1 MIKLVATDLDDTL
14 LNHEWKISQR
24 NIATIR
30 QAVEHGVI
38 VTLATGRMA
47 VSSRRYAKE
56 LGLDIPIITYHGALI
71 EQGLSGEVLYRKV
84 VPTDL
89 AADIVENL
97 LNRAVHTQIFIKD
110 RVFTQKTNQYSDY
123 YCKMA
128 GVIVEEQDILK
139 VLDEEPEGLEKI
151 LCIGEEGVLKQSSE
165 ELREIYGDRLH
176 FTSSK
181 PYFFDMVDKDVN
193 KGTALKA
200 LSEQYNI
207 HPYEIMAI
215 GDSIN
220 DTEMISFAGIGV
232 AVENA
237 HPSIKKIANHITAS
251 NNQDGVAKAI
261 NKFVLDGERLV

>member
-14 LNHEWKISQR
+14 LNHEWKISKR
-24 NIATIR
+24 NILAIR
-30 QAVEHGVI
+30 QAVDIGVK

-47 VSSRRYAKE
+47 VSTRRYARE
-56 LGLDIPIITYHGALI
+56 LGLDVPIITYHGALI

-97 LNRAVHTQIFIKD
+97 LKRDVHTHIFIKD
-110 RVFTQKTNQYSDY
+110 RVFTQKTNQYSDF

-128 GVIVEEQDILK
+128 GVLVEEVDILK
-139 VLDEEPEGLEKI
+139 VLEKEPEGLEKI
-151 LCIGEEGVLKQSSE
+151 LCIGEESALKQTSE
-165 ELREIYGDRLH
+165 DLKEIYRDRLH

-207 HPYEIMAI
+207 RPDEIMAI

-220 DTEMISFAGIGV
+220 DTEMITFAGLGV

-237 HPSIKKIANHITAS
+237 HPNIKKIATHITAS
-251 NNQDGVAKAI
+251 NNRDGVAKAI
-261 NKFVLDGERLV
+261 EKFVLHRDYLN